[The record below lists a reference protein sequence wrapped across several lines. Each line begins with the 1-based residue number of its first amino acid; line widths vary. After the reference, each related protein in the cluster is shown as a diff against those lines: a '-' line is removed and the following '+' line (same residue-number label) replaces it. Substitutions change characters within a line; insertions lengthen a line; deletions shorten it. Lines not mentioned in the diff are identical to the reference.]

1 MFDMT
6 TQNQGADLQTTVPGG
21 VPGQQ
26 GPGNTAPTEST
37 TAVPPGQGGLTTS
50 NEQPTVPSDTIPPS
64 LLSPPTLPAPHLRG
78 MDGNAHLSMET
89 AVIFAMGAGART
101 SQSQMNTLLN
111 RQTSQA
117 QDLKNIRDERI
128 GEMIE
133 AAKNAE
139 KAENSQGLSKALG
152 IFAMVASVL
161 ITAASIGTA
170 SPVGAALMVVGT
182 GMTMV
187 AGADALSGGKVYSNK
202 IDNQW
207 AALAVSLSLTIVGS
221 VMTMGGAAM
230 ISSAM
235 KAKSIAA
242 SQGAANASRTSG
254 QAANFAKSAHAAGN
268 GVKAGGKVGSAG
280 SKAVGNG
287 GTAAQKG
294 AAQSDNMLSGSM
306 IERLAK
312 MGSKSNNP
320 TVVQGTAQKMQVRAA
335 QFQGTTEVAASTADI
350 PVAVHSYRASAAR
363 AEAKDLKADAAFVEA
378 RISQIQSYLQTAS
391 QQMAKNYQGM
401 ADAVAG
407 FRNANAAVF
416 R

>member
-50 NEQPTVPSDTIPPS
+50 NDQPTVPSDTIPPS
-64 LLSPPTLPAPHLRG
+64 LLSAPTLPAPHLRG

-89 AVIFAMGAGART
+89 AVIYAMGAGART

-111 RQTSQA
+111 RQTAQA

-128 GEMIE
+128 GELLE

-139 KAENSQGLSKALG
+139 KAEKSQGLAKALG
-152 IFAMVASVL
+152 IFAMVASVI

-170 SPVGAALMVVGT
+170 SPAGAALMVVGT

-207 AALAVSLSLTIVGS
+207 AALAVSLTLTIVGS
-221 VMTMGGAAM
+221 AMTMGGAAM

-235 KAKSIAA
+235 KAKSLAA
-242 SQGAANASRTSG
+242 TQGAANATRTTG
-254 QAANFAKSAHAAGN
+254 QTANLAKSATAAGN
-268 GVKAGGKVGSAG
+268 GVKAGGKVGSTGAQA
-280 SKAVGNG
+280 STKG
-287 GTAAQKG
+287 GTAAQQG
-294 AAQSDNMLSGSM
+294 AAQSDNMMSGSM

-320 TVVQGTAQKMQVRAA
+320 TVVQAQAQKMQLRAG
-335 QFQGTTEVAASTADI
+335 QLQGAVEVSASTADI

-363 AEAKDLKADAAFVEA
+363 ADAKDLKADAAFVEA

-401 ADAVAG
+401 ANVVAG
-407 FRNANAAVF
+407 LRDANSAAFR
-416 R
+416 